1 MWQRN
6 LSILALGLTVGCLD
20 VGTAPA
26 GHSSPGPL
34 ASPQLVGEHFWV
46 FHIAGGPY
54 ATDIQ
59 LLAIGDR
66 ANAQGRRVFRP
77 IPSRAWDGSPT
88 NDFAGFQ
95 VSVDDSTGT
104 SWTLHNKAGEALK
117 LAYAVAGDTATGA
130 LTLADGT
137 SYPAF
142 GVRFDS
148 GAVNVIASPLPRNV
162 YQLAAWHPQ
171 VVHAARP
178 APTHDLHGDYLA
190 LRPFAPCQ

>member
-1 MWQRN
+1 MWQRK
-6 LSILALGLTVGCLD
+6 LLILALGMNVACLD

-26 GHSSPGPL
+26 GKAPL
-34 ASPQLVGEHFWV
+34 ASLQPLGEHLWV

-54 ATDIQ
+54 AAHIQ

-88 NDFAGFQ
+88 NDFAGFR

-104 SWTLHNKAGEALK
+104 SWTLHNKEGEALN

-137 SYPAF
+137 RYPAL
-142 GVRFDS
+142 GVRLDS
-148 GAVNVIASPLPRNV
+148 GAVNVIASPLPRV
-162 YQLAAWHPQ
+162 IYDSLP
-171 VVHAARP
+171 VVMIRLDDEIGRASCRE
-178 APTHDLHGDYLA
+178 
-190 LRPFAPCQ
+190 RV